1 VKTAELTR
9 EDWLAQL
16 EAGTC
21 VTHFEPRPLAPE
33 TLEHILA
40 AGCQTALPWNLQ
52 PWQFVLV
59 TEAGARE
66 KLLQHCVDPGPAAT
80 APALVIALGDPGAWK
95 QAPARLS
102 EMVIAS
108 SLEPGS
114 EARHLSRIRQQ
125 WGTGDT
131 ARVFAI
137 AQTHAALQQ
146 MRLVALAL
154 GVASCWIGE
163 FDTAGI
169 ADDFHIPSS
178 VLVVTV
184 LGLGY
189 CAGRAVLPRPSLA
202 RAVFAEAYGLPWRR
216 PDDDKEN

>member
-1 VKTAELTR
+1 MKTAELTR

-21 VTHFEPRPLAPE
+21 VTHFERRSLAPE
-33 TLEHILA
+33 VLEHILE

-59 TEAGARE
+59 TEAAARE
-66 KLLQHCVDPGPAAT
+66 KLLRHCVDPGPAAT

-95 QAPARLS
+95 QAPARLT
-102 EMVIAS
+102 EMVISS

-125 WGTGDT
+125 WGAGDT

-146 MRLVALAL
+146 MRLVGLAL
-154 GVASCWIGE
+154 GVSSCWIGE
-163 FDTAGI
+163 FDAAGI
-169 ADDFHIPSS
+169 ADDFHIPAS

-184 LGLGY
+184 LGLGT
-189 CAGRAVLPRPSLA
+189 CAGRAVLPRASLA

-216 PDDDKEN
+216 AGDKED

>member
-1 VKTAELTR
+1 MKTAELTR

-33 TLEHILA
+33 VLEHILE

-52 PWQFVLV
+52 PWQFVLA
-59 TEAGARE
+59 TEAAARE

-80 APALVIALGDPGAWK
+80 APALLIALADPGAWK

-108 SLEPGS
+108 SLAPGS
-114 EARHLSRIRQQ
+114 EALHLSRIRQQ
-125 WGTGDT
+125 WGAGDT

-146 MRLVALAL
+146 MRLVGLAL

-163 FDTAGI
+163 FDAAGI
-169 ADDFHIPSS
+169 AHDFHIPTSL
-178 VLVVTV
+178 LVVTV

-216 PDDDKEN
+216 LNGDKDT